1 MIKKIL
7 VPVDGSEHA
16 NKAIE
21 MAANLASQDDAV
33 VHLLHVVTLTKIPDE
48 INEFIK
54 AEGIRESPYFVAL
67 QAMGSQIVE
76 AAYKEAK
83 RKGAENVQTSV
94 LEGDPAETIINYAK
108 EGDFDMIVIGS
119 RGLGNFKGLML
130 GSVSSKV
137 CHSADQTCVTV
148 R

>member
-16 NKAIE
+16 SKAIE
-21 MAANLASQDDAV
+21 MAASLAIQYDAV
-33 VHLLHVVTLTKIPDE
+33 VHLLHVVTLTKIPEE

-54 AEGIRESPYFVAL
+54 SEKIHESPYFVTL
-67 QAMGSQIVE
+67 QAIGNQILE
-76 AAYKEAK
+76 AAYEEAK
-83 RKGAENVQTSV
+83 SKGAANVQTSV
-94 LEGDPAETIINYAK
+94 LEGDPAETIIYYAK
-108 EGDFDMIVIGS
+108 EGGFDMIVIGS
-119 RGLGNFKGLML
+119 RGLGNFRGLML

-137 CHSADQTCVTV
+137 CHAADQTCVTV